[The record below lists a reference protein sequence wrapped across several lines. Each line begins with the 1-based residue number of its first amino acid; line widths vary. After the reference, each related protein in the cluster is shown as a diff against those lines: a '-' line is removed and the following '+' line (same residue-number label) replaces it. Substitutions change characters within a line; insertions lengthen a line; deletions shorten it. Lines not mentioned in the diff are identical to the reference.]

1 MNDQIINT
9 VKNYLQVDEKNIY
22 SRCRKREYTEARQI
36 IMYFLREQHPK
47 PKVTVIGKAFDRDHS
62 SVCYAINTVNDL
74 IDTDKN
80 FRAKI
85 NDIAELLKN

>member
-9 VKNYLQVDEKNIY
+9 VRKYLRVKPENLFSK
-22 SRCRKREYTEARQI
+22 CRKREYVEARYI
-36 IMYFLREQHPK
+36 SMYFMMKQQPKQKLRLVGAE
-47 PKVTVIGKAFDRDHS
+47 FDKDHS

-74 IDTDKN
+74 IDTNKA

-85 NDIAELLKN
+85 EDIAELLKN